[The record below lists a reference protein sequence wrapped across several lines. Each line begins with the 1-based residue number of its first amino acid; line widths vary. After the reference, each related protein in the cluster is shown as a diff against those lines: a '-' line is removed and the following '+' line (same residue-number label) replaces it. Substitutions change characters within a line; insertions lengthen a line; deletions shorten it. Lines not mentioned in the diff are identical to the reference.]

1 MKTRN
6 KRKFLGSLFAS
17 LGCILIGLVILFPLL
32 YGFFGSFKSARE
44 FASFPPT
51 FFPKSMGY
59 LDNYAAVF
67 QQVPVGRFYLNSLIV
82 AVATAAVRLVIATL
96 AAYAFA
102 FFEFRG
108 KQFLFIFLLG
118 TMMLPADTLLITNY
132 QTISHLGLLDT
143 YLGMCIVS
151 FVGASQMFMFRQRFK
166 SSPVALREA
175 SQLDG
180 CGDLRFIVSVLAPTS
195 WPLMVTLFLQ
205 SFVASWNTYLWP
217 LLVTNTNE
225 MRTIQVGVTMLTS
238 IEATNYETILAGVTV
253 ALLPAIVFFI
263 ILRRSMTGAMS
274 SGGSLVG

>member
-151 FVGASQMFMFRQRFK
+151 FVGASQMFMLRQRFK

-180 CGDLRFIVSVLAPTS
+180 CGDLRFIVSILAPTS

>member
-151 FVGASQMFMFRQRFK
+151 FVGASQMFMLRQRFK

>member
-44 FASFPPT
+44 FSSFPPT
-51 FFPKSMGY
+51 FFPKSLGY

-151 FVGASQMFMFRQRFK
+151 FVGASQMFMLRQRFK

-180 CGDLRFIVSVLAPTS
+180 CGDLRFIVSILAPTS

>member
-17 LGCILIGLVILFPLL
+17 MGCILIGLVILFPLL

-51 FFPKSMGY
+51 FFPKSLGY

-151 FVGASQMFMFRQRFK
+151 FVGASQMFMLRQRFK

>member
-1 MKTRN
+1 MKTKN
-6 KRKFLGSLFAS
+6 NFKIGNLLAS
-17 LGCILIGLVILFPLL
+17 LGCIMIGLLILFPLL
-32 YGFFGSFKSARE
+32 YGFFGSFKSAHE

-51 FFPKSMGY
+51 FFPKSFGY
-59 LDNYAAVF
+59 LDNFAAVF

-82 AVATAAVRLVIATL
+82 ALATATVRLILATL

-102 FFEFRG
+102 FFNFRG
-108 KQFLFIFLLG
+108 KRILSVFLLG

-143 YLGMCIVS
+143 YLGMSIVS
-151 FVGASQMFMFRQRFK
+151 FVGASQMFMLRQRFL
-166 SSPVALREA
+166 SSPIALREA
-175 SQLDG
+175 SQIDG
-180 CGDLRFIVSVLAPTS
+180 CGDIRFLVSILVPTS

-253 ALLPAIVFFI
+253 ALLPAVIFFI

-274 SGGSLVG
+274 SSGSLVG